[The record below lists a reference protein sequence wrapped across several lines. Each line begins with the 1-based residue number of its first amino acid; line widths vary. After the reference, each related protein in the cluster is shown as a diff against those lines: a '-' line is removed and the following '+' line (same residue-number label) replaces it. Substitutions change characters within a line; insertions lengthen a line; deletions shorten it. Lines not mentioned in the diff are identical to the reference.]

1 MDNKPF
7 AVKSHD
13 IHLDS
18 QYFEWLKEIKNRYKL
33 TQIKA
38 AVKINSEQLLFN

>member
-1 MDNKPF
+1 MDSKPF

-18 QYFEWLKEIKNRYKL
+18 EYFEWLKEIKID
-33 TQIKA
+33 IK
-38 AVKINSEQLLFN
+38 